1 MIKWDFFTIRNKSQL
16 STTIYWQIFTSVM
29 IVRGNILMQ
38 LTLILIVNYHSIRQ
52 TVRVPIHTKLL
63 RKVILTIF
71 IVDIFSDYQIFDIS
85 GLQHLHRHTAS
96 DFRPWYSPPL
106 SNCKI
111 FLTNPIFYTISS
123 SIILPKLSPGPSHV
137 ICQLTSL
144 THHRFCLLGCMTST
158 SEQFHEILNKNL
170 YQRSD
175 RK

>member
-1 MIKWDFFTIRNKSQL
+1 MRFLTIRNKSQL

-123 SIILPKLSPGPSHV
+123 SIILPKLSPSPVS
-137 ICQLTSL
+137 CYLPADKSD
-144 THHRFCLLGCMTST
+144 S
-158 SEQFHEILNKNL
+158 SSILFAGVYDFYVRTIPWNIE
-170 YQRSD
+170 
-175 RK
+175 

>member
-1 MIKWDFFTIRNKSQL
+1 MRFFTIRNKSQL
-16 STTIYWQIFTSVM
+16 STAIDWQIFTSVM

-96 DFRPWYSPPL
+96 YFRPWYSPPL

-123 SIILPKLSPGPSHV
+123 SIILPISYITSPVSCYLPADKSDSSSILFAGV
-137 ICQLTSL
+137 Y
-144 THHRFCLLGCMTST
+144 
-158 SEQFHEILNKNL
+158 EILNKNL

-175 RK
+175 R